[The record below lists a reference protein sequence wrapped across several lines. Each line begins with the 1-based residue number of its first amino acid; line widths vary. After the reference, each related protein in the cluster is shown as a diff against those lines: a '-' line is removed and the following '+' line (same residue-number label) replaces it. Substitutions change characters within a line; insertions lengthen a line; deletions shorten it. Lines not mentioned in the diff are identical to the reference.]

1 MFKKS
6 IYILGILNLCFLI
19 ITLTISITLNF
30 SFVYKNEIDKLNLV
44 YSTNL
49 SKETLYKNYKYLIT
63 YLNSPKST
71 ELSIPD
77 FKNSYNGEYHF
88 KQVRLLV
95 HTNYIVNIISLFI
108 STLFIIY
115 SFKNNLLNKIKRPIL
130 IIMTFPILLLL
141 IFLLDFNWFFNFFHK
156 ILFNNSYWIFNT
168 STDPVITML
177 PEKFFMDIFSV
188 SLLIYEVIC
197 VFILF
202 IIIIPKIIFYRRN
215 YKIK

>member
-1 MFKKS
+1 MFKKC
-6 IYILGILNLCFLI
+6 IYILGILNLYLLI
-19 ITLTISITLNF
+19 ITLTISITINF
-30 SFVYKNEIDKLNLV
+30 SFIYNHEIDKLNLV
-44 YSTNL
+44 HSTNL
-49 SKETLYKNYKYLIT
+49 PKETLYKNYKYLIA

-108 STLFIIY
+108 SILFIIY
-115 SFKNNLLNKIKRPIL
+115 SFKNNMLNKIKRPIML
-130 IIMTFPILLLL
+130 SMTFPIILLL
-141 IFLLDFNWFFNFFHK
+141 IFSLDFNWFFNFFHK

-177 PEKFFMDIFSV
+177 PEKFFMDIFST
-188 SLLIYEVIC
+188 SLLIYEFICIFLLFVII
-197 VFILF
+197 VPN
-202 IIIIPKIIFYRRN
+202 IISQACQK
-215 YKIK
+215 K

>member
-1 MFKKS
+1 MFKKC
-6 IYILGILNLCFLI
+6 IYILGILNLYLLI
-19 ITLTISITLNF
+19 ITLTISITINF
-30 SFVYKNEIDKLNLV
+30 SFIYNYEIDKLNLV
-44 YSTNL
+44 HSTNL
-49 SKETLYKNYKYLIT
+49 PKETLYKNYKYLIT

-108 STLFIIY
+108 SMLFIRY
-115 SFKNNLLNKIKRPIL
+115 SFKNNMINKIKRPIML
-130 IIMTFPILLLL
+130 NMIFPIILLL
-141 IFLLDFNWFFNFFHK
+141 IFSLNFNWFFNFFHK

-177 PEKFFMDIFSV
+177 PEKFFMDIFSA
-188 SLLIYEVIC
+188 SLLIYEFICIFLLFVI
-197 VFILF
+197 IA
-202 IIIIPKIIFYRRN
+202 PNIIFEVCR
-215 YKIK
+215 KK